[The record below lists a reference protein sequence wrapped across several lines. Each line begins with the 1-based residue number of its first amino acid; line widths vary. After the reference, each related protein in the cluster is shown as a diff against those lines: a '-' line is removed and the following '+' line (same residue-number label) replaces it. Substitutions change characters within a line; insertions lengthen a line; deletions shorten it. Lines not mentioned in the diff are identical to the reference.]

1 MPGKD
6 FIDRV
11 ATRFEELDSSARQA
25 YLLRL
30 ARDRGF
36 FRTVFDAVD
45 EGILVIDRRLRLR
58 YVNRAARELLALPE
72 ESGELRIAQL
82 LPGVEWR
89 RILADSSDGWDRVA
103 RQELEIFY
111 PEHRFVQFSLSPL
124 PEEPEL
130 AAALLRDVTESRRR
144 TMSELEH
151 ETVRAVSLLAAG
163 VAHEIGNPLNSLYLN
178 LQLLERG
185 VSPEESA
192 EMIGVCKQEVERLDS
207 IIHGFLNA
215 IRPGKPKFAPVDV
228 RELIVEVLRFMRPEV
243 EARHVAVECAW
254 MGAIPK
260 ISGDAAELKQAFYN
274 IIRNAAQAMTNGGT
288 LAVCGHADEDFLTVE
303 FADTGRGVSPGELNT
318 MFDAFRSH
326 RSGGNGIGT
335 MIIERVCREHGAEFG
350 LVSREGRGTVFQI
363 RFPLRPRRMRLI
375 GGEAPRE
382 ENDEK

>member
-1 MPGKD
+1 MPGRD

-11 ATRFEELDSSARQA
+11 ATRFEDLDASARQA

-30 ARDRGF
+30 ARERGF

-45 EGILVIDRRLRLR
+45 EGIMVIDRRLRLR

-72 ESGELRIAQL
+72 ESTEVRISQL
-82 LPGVEWR
+82 LPGVDWR
-89 RILADSSDGWDRVA
+89 RVLAENEAGWDRVA

-111 PEHRFVQFSLSPL
+111 PEHRFVQFSLTPL
-124 PEEPEL
+124 PEDPTL
-130 AAALLRDVTESRRR
+130 AAALLRDVTEGRRR
-144 TMSELEH
+144 TMSELER

-185 VSPEESA
+185 GITPAESA
-192 EMIGVCKQEVERLDS
+192 EMIEVCKQEVERLDS

-215 IRPGKPKFAPVDV
+215 IRPGKPEFAPVDI

-243 EARHVAVECAW
+243 EARSVEVNCAW
-254 MGAIPK
+254 MGEIPK
-260 ISGDAAELKQAFYN
+260 ISGDAAQLKQAFYN
-274 IIRNAAQAMTNGGT
+274 IIRNAAQAMTNGGQLT
-288 LAVCGHADEDFLTVE
+288 VCGYTDEDFLTVE
-303 FADTGRGVSPGELNT
+303 FADTGRGVSATEINT

-363 RFPLRPRRMRLI
+363 RFPLHPRRMRLI
-375 GGEAPRE
+375 GE
-382 ENDEK
+382 ESSQETKP